1 MRQVGEEPVEGLAEA
16 VAAVRRA
23 GGLYIA
29 DEVQAGLGRTG
40 GHMWGFAR
48 HGVVPDLVT
57 VGKPMG
63 DGHPVAALMAR
74 PEHLAAFGSGAR
86 YFNTFGGNPVSAAVG
101 LAVLDVIRDEG
112 LLENAA
118 HTGRLLH
125 RGIAGLAGR
134 HPAVGD
140 VRSTGL
146 YMGVEIVSDPVA
158 RTPWAAGAG
167 RLVNALREAGV
178 LVGLCGAA
186 NNVVKVRP
194 PLPFG
199 PAEAGIVVDS
209 MAAALAGLEP

>member
-1 MRQVGEEPVEGLAEA
+1 LAEA

-74 PEHLAAFGSGAR
+74 PAHLAAFGAGAR
-86 YFNTFGGNPVSAAVG
+86 YFNTFGGNPISAAVG

-112 LLENAA
+112 LMEIAA
-118 HTGRLLH
+118 RTGRLLH
-125 RGIAGLAGR
+125 RGIAELARR
-134 HPAVGD
+134 HPAAGD
-140 VRSTGL
+140 VRSAGL
-146 YMGVEIVSDPVA
+146 YMGIEIVSDPVA